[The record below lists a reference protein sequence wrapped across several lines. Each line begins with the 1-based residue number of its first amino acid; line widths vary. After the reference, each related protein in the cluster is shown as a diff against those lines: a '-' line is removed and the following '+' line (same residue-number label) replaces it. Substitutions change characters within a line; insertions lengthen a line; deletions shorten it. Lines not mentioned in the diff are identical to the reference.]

1 MGAMVDEGVTVELRE
16 YWFPTKASVERF
28 LPATAEYNLNHRT
41 KGQAQ
46 SLAEAYWSSGSP
58 TEALA
63 LLPAIMPAKMR
74 REMRRLLHPWP
85 EGRYTEAYGRTGGIL
100 NLFTPPWDEQQDE
113 VWAEMVAGWEAERFA
128 GEGARQA
135 ALRALEARWNQR
147 PHPFFAGLTPAQVMA
162 GGGREESE
170 LAAEFLGHLADE
182 MDGQGF
188 NSDGEALIQT
198 LMLLRAWQSEPRA
211 DGRTVLE
218 IVRAERDEL
227 LARRAR
233 ALQKRLENEDE

>member
-1 MGAMVDEGVTVELRE
+1 MGAMVDKDVTVELRE
-16 YWFPTKASVERF
+16 YWFPTKAAMERL
-28 LPATAEYNLNHRT
+28 LPATAEYNLNHRL

-46 SLAEAYWSSGSP
+46 SVAEVYWSAGSP
-58 TEALA
+58 GEALA
-63 LLPAIMPAKMR
+63 LLPAAMAAEMR

-85 EGRYTEAYGRTGGIL
+85 EGRYTEAYRRSGGIL

-113 VWAEMVAGWEAERFA
+113 VWAEMVAGWEAEQFT

-135 ALRALEARWNQR
+135 ALRALEVRWNQTS
-147 PHPFFAGLTPAQVMA
+147 HPFFAGLTPAQVMA

-182 MDGQGF
+182 MGGRAF
-188 NSDGEALIQT
+188 NSDAEALIET
-198 LMLLRAWQSEPRA
+198 LMLLRAWQNQPRD

-218 IVRAERDEL
+218 IIRAERDEL

-233 ALQKRLENEDE
+233 ALQRRSEKNDQ